1 MNLDFPE
8 GLQRRFYSVVRRE
21 ARLSLSVGPLS
32 EGESSPGYLSFEKSG
47 TFFET
52 SIHDFREHISE
63 ARCKHADD
71 LSLLPKMPLLPQ
83 TRDIDVSLPATPTGS
98 VF

>member
-1 MNLDFPE
+1 MNLDFSE

-47 TFFET
+47 TFFEA
-52 SIHDFREHISE
+52 SIHDFREDIRE
-63 ARCKHADD
+63 TKTRARE
-71 LSLLPKMPLLPQ
+71 
-83 TRDIDVSLPATPTGS
+83 
-98 VF
+98 